1 MENFFDPKKSYVSCE
16 ETIKNYLC
24 SISDSKLITLFEN
37 LEYTPF
43 PKLLIKEYKKR
54 FKNIN
59 ADK

>member
-24 SISDSKLITLFEN
+24 SISDSQLKTLFEN

-54 FKNIN
+54 FKTVN
-59 ADK
+59 ADR